1 MMEQTHANAEI
12 STLPTEIK
20 SPQGKLVYLSLDAT
34 GGATV
39 DELGEL
45 LAMKKIAILSVLNSL
60 STQELVGKEG
70 AEYVLRN

>member
-1 MMEQTHANAEI
+1 MMEQAHADAEI
-12 STLPTEIK
+12 SHLPTEIK

-45 LAMKKIAILSVLNSL
+45 LAMKKISILSVLNSL
-60 STQELVGKEG
+60 STQNLIEKQDT
-70 AEYVLRN
+70 EYSLCN